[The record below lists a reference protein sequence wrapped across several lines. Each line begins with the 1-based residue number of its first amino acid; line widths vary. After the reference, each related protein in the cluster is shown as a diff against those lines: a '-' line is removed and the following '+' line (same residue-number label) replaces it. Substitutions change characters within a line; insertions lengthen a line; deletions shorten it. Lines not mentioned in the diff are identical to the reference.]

1 MLPFSDL
8 SIALAI
14 FAVSYV
20 LIITERI
27 HKTIVALGGAMLM
40 IVSGVVTQDEAF
52 YSHEFGVDYNVVFL
66 LIGMMVIVNIVR
78 DTGLFE
84 VLAIWS
90 AQRAGAHP
98 FHLLSLLALVTAVLS
113 AMLDNV
119 TTVLLMAP
127 VTLSIAK
134 RLRLDPVPFLIVEA
148 IASNIGGTAT
158 LVGDPPNIMIAS
170 KAELGY
176 LQFLIVLGPVVLG
189 ILAVFLVCLRLFYG
203 GGMQVA
209 PHLKEALLGLDP
221 RDAVQDPLLLR
232 RCVWLLGV
240 VNLAFGLHGVLH
252 LEPATIALV
261 GASAFML
268 IGRANSKHDGDELSY
283 LADVEWKTI
292 FFFIGLFILVGALV
306 KVGMIGML
314 AAQLLSFTQGHP
326 AASVFSILWGSAF
339 LSAVI
344 DNIPYVAAMNPLVV
358 DLARSL
364 HPEIT
369 DYTTLVH
376 QPDILPLWW
385 SLALGACLGGNGTL
399 IGASANVVIADL
411 ARKAGYPI
419 SYRQFFIVGFPVMV
433 GSLLLSTLY
442 VWLLFLR

>member
-1 MLPFSDL
+1 MLPVSDL

-14 FAVSYV
+14 FAVSYGF
-20 LIITERI
+20 IITERI
-27 HKTIVALGGAMLM
+27 HKTIVALGGAALM

-52 YSHEFGVDYNVVFL
+52 YSHDFGVDYNVVFL

-90 AQRAGAHP
+90 AQRAGARP
-98 FHLLSLLALVTAVLS
+98 FRMLALLALVTAVLS

-134 RLRLDPVPFLIVEA
+134 RLHLDPVPFLIVEA
-148 IASNIGGTAT
+148 VASNIGGTAT

-170 KAELGY
+170 KAGLGY
-176 LQFLIVLGPVVLG
+176 LQFLIVLGPVVLV
-189 ILAVFLVCLRLFYG
+189 IMAVFLVGLRLFYG

-209 PHLKEALLGLDP
+209 PHLKEALLELEP
-221 RDAVQDPLLLR
+221 RDAVQDPFLLR
-232 RCVWLLGV
+232 RCVWLLGA

-252 LEPATIALV
+252 LEPATIALL

-268 IGRANSKHDGDELSY
+268 IGRANSKRDGDELSY

-292 FFFIGLFILVGALV
+292 FFFIGLFILVGGLV
-306 KVGMIGML
+306 KVGVIRML

-326 AASVFSILWGSAF
+326 AASAFSILWGSAF
-339 LSAVI
+339 FSSVI

-369 DYTTLVH
+369 DYATLVH
-376 QPDILPLWW
+376 QPDIFPLWW

-411 ARKAGYPI
+411 ARKAGFPI
-419 SYRQFFIVGFPVMV
+419 SYRQFFLVGFPVMV

-442 VWLLFLR
+442 MWLLFLQ

>member
-14 FAVSYV
+14 FAVSYG

-27 HKTIVALGGAMLM
+27 HKTIVAMAGAALM

-66 LIGMMVIVNIVR
+66 LIGMMIIVNIVR

-90 AQRAGAHP
+90 AQRAGADP
-98 FHLLSLLALVTAVLS
+98 FRMLALLALVTAVLS

-134 RLRLDPVPFLIVEA
+134 RLHLDPVPFLLVEA

-176 LQFLIVLGPVVLG
+176 LQFLVVLGPVVVA
-189 ILAVFLVCLRLFYG
+189 IMAVFLVGLRLFYG
-203 GGMQVA
+203 ASLQVA
-209 PHLKEALLGLDP
+209 PHLKEALLGLEP
-221 RDAVQDPLLLR
+221 RDAVQDSLLLR

-240 VNLAFGLHGVLH
+240 VNLAFGLHGMLH

-268 IGRANSKHDGDELSY
+268 IGRATRKHNGDELSY

-306 KVGMIGML
+306 KVGVIGML
-314 AAQLLSFTQGHP
+314 ATQLLWFTQGHP
-326 AASVFSILWGSAF
+326 AASVFSILWGSAL

-364 HPEIT
+364 HPEIA
-369 DYTTLVH
+369 DYTSLVH

-419 SYRQFFIVGFPVMV
+419 TYRQFFMVGFPVMV

>member
-8 SIALAI
+8 SLALAI
-14 FAVSYV
+14 FTISYGF
-20 LIITERI
+20 IITERI
-27 HKTIVALGGAMLM
+27 HKTIVALCGASLM
-40 IVSGVVTQDEAF
+40 IVFGVMTQEEAF
-52 YSHEFGVDYNVVFL
+52 YSQEFGVDYNVIFL

-90 AQRAGAHP
+90 AQRAGAQP
-98 FHLLSLLALVTAVLS
+98 FRMIALLAVVTAVLS

-127 VTLSIAK
+127 VTLSIAN
-134 RLRLDPVPFLIVEA
+134 RLQLNPVPFLIVEA
-148 IASNIGGTAT
+148 VASNIGGTAT

-176 LQFLIVLGPVVLG
+176 LQFLVVLGPVVVV
-189 ILAVFLVCLRLFYG
+189 IMAVFLGCLRLVYG
-203 GGMQVA
+203 RDLEVA
-209 PHLKEALLGLDP
+209 PHLKETLLGLQP
-221 RDAVQDPLLLR
+221 GDAVRDPVFLR
-232 RCVWLLGV
+232 RCLWLLGF
-240 VNLAFGLHGVLH
+240 VNVAFCLHGVLH
-252 LEPATIALV
+252 VEPATIALL

-268 IGRANSKHDGDELSY
+268 IGRANGKHDGDDLSY
-283 LADVEWKTI
+283 LAEVEWKTI

-306 KVGMIGML
+306 KVGVIRML
-314 AAQLLSFTQGHP
+314 AGDLLSFTQGHL
-326 AASVFSILWGSAF
+326 AASAFTILWGSAF
-339 LSAVI
+339 LSAIV

-364 HPEIT
+364 HPEIA
-369 DYTTLVH
+369 DQTTLVH

-385 SLALGACLGGNGTL
+385 ALALGACLGGNGTL

-411 ARKAGYPI
+411 ARRAGHPI
-419 SYRQFFIVGFPVMV
+419 SYRQFFLIGFPVMV

-442 VWLLFLR
+442 LWLLFLR

>member
-8 SIALAI
+8 SIALVI
-14 FAVSYV
+14 FALAYG
-20 LIITERI
+20 LIVTERI
-27 HKTIVALGGAMLM
+27 HKTIVALCGGALM

-78 DTGLFE
+78 ETGLFE

-90 AQRAGAHP
+90 AQRAGAQP
-98 FHLLSLLALVTAVLS
+98 FRMLALLSLVTAVLS

-134 RLRLDPVPFLIVEA
+134 RLDLNPAPFLIVEA

-176 LQFLIVLGPVVLG
+176 LQFLIVLGPVVVV
-189 ILAVFLVCLRLFYG
+189 IMAVFLVALRLFYG
-203 GGMQVA
+203 SAMQVA
-209 PHLKEALLGLDP
+209 PHLKEAVLSLDP
-221 RDAVQDPLLLR
+221 RDAVQDPRLLR
-232 RCVWLLGV
+232 RSVWLLLA
-240 VNLAFGLHGVLH
+240 VNVAFCLHGVLH
-252 LEPATIALV
+252 LQPATIALV

-268 IGRANSKHDGDELSY
+268 LGHANKKHDPAELSY

-306 KVGMIGML
+306 KVGVISML
-314 AAQLLSFTQGHP
+314 AARLLSLTQGHP
-326 AASVFSILWGSAF
+326 AIAALSILWGSAF
-339 LSAVI
+339 LSAII

-369 DYTTLVH
+369 DYTTMVH

-419 SYRQFFIVGFPVMV
+419 SYRQFFMIGFPVMV
-433 GSLLLSTLY
+433 GSLLLSTVY
-442 VWLLFLR
+442 VWLIFFR

>member
-14 FAVSYV
+14 FAVSYG

-27 HKTIVALGGAMLM
+27 HKTIVALGGAALM

-52 YSHEFGVDYNVVFL
+52 YSHEFGVDYNVIFL
-66 LIGMMVIVNIVR
+66 LIGMMIIVNIVR

-90 AQRAGAHP
+90 AQRAGADP
-98 FHLLSLLALVTAVLS
+98 FRMLALLALVTAVLS

-170 KAELGY
+170 KAQLGY
-176 LQFLIVLGPVVLG
+176 LQFLIVLGPVVVG
-189 ILAVFLVCLRLFYG
+189 IMAVFLLGLGLLYRGSLH
-203 GGMQVA
+203 VA
-209 PHLKEALLGLDP
+209 PHLKETVLGLAP

-232 RCVWLLGV
+232 RCVWLLGL

-268 IGRANSKHDGDELSY
+268 IGRANRKHNSDELSY

-306 KVGMIGML
+306 KVGVIGML
-314 AAQLLSFTQGHP
+314 ATQLLSVTQGHP
-326 AASVFSILWGSAF
+326 AAAVFSILWGSAL

-364 HPEIT
+364 HPEIS

-411 ARKAGYPI
+411 ARRAGYPI
-419 SYRQFFIVGFPVMV
+419 SYRQFLMVGFPVMV